1 MTKLPYIGLTGFIS
15 KNKYKAS
22 KYINLNLLENIK
34 KMNNKTGFI
43 LGLVSGIIYT
53 LINYGNFFRFLDF
66 IFAFIGAL
74 IIPLIFTF
82 LISLFSKSL
91 ASGRTFGIM
100 SIAIHIIAT
109 IGNLNS

>member
-1 MTKLPYIGLTGFIS
+1 
-15 KNKYKAS
+15 
-22 KYINLNLLENIK
+22 
-34 KMNNKTGFI
+34 MNSKTGYI

-53 LINYGNFFRFLDF
+53 LINYGSNFRFLDF
-66 IFAFIGAL
+66 IATLIGAL
-74 IIPLIFTF
+74 IIPLILTF

-91 ASGRTFGIM
+91 EFGKTFGII